1 MHDTDMEILAIKD
14 QIGALLGQIDDC
26 SDDPASRENKE
37 QLLQIAKRLH
47 AAADQIVWL
56 VARMK
61 K

>member
-1 MHDTDMEILAIKD
+1 MQDTDMRLSGIKD

-26 SDDPASRENKE
+26 SGDPAARENKE
-37 QLLQIAKRLH
+37 QLLQIAKKLH
-47 AAADQIVWL
+47 AAADELVWL